1 MIEKLMQHTL
11 NCLIPMVFLA
21 YYTKNSKFYLN
32 KWGGEQK
39 FIKNSLESDTK
50 MSLVNIK
57 K

>member
-1 MIEKLMQHTL
+1 MIEKLKQHTL
-11 NCLIPMVFLA
+11 NCLIPMIFLA

-39 FIKNSLESDTK
+39 FIKNSLELDTK